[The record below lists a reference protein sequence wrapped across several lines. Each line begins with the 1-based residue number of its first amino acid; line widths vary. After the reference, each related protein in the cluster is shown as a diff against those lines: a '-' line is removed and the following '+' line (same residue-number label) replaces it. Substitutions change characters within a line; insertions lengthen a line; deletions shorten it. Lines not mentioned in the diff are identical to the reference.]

1 VIITRK
7 TTYALRALKHLATHG
22 GELTLTAR
30 IAEDEGIPQRFLEAI
45 LRELAR
51 HGVLQVKR
59 GRGGGY
65 SLRDS
70 PEELSIARVIDIVD
84 GHASQ
89 FACLDPVSPKRCQE
103 CPGKGPCAAQLVLNQ
118 MGVASQRVLQSMTLA
133 DLIVPQLEAS
143 NQ

>member
-7 TTYALRALKHLATHG
+7 TTYALRALKHLATHE
-22 GELTLTAR
+22 GELTLTSR

-65 SLRDS
+65 TLRNS
-70 PEELSIARVIDIVD
+70 PEDLSIARVIDIVD

-89 FACLDPVSPKRCQE
+89 FACLDPIQPKRCAE
-103 CPGKGPCAAQLVLNQ
+103 CPGKGTCAAQLVLNQ

-133 DLIVPQLEAS
+133 DLMTPQLEAS

>member
-1 VIITRK
+1 LIVTRK
-7 TTYALRALKHLATHG
+7 TTYALRALKHLAAREG
-22 GELTLTAR
+22 GLTLTSR

-51 HGVLQVKR
+51 HGVLEVKR

-65 SLRDS
+65 SLRGS
-70 PEELSIARVIDIVD
+70 PEQLSIARVIDIVD

-89 FACLDPVSPKRCQE
+89 FACLDPISPSRCRE
-103 CPGKGPCAAQLVLNQ
+103 CPGTGTCAAQVVLNQ
-118 MGVASQRVLQSMTLA
+118 MGVASQRVLQKMTLA
-133 DLIVPQLEAS
+133 DLMVTQLEAS

>member
-1 VIITRK
+1 MIITRR
-7 TTYALRALKHLATHG
+7 TAYALRALKHLAVHG
-22 GELTLTAR
+22 GKLSLTSR
-30 IAEDEGIPQRFLEAI
+30 IAEQEGIPQRFLEAI

-51 HGVLQVKR
+51 HGVLTVKR

-65 SLRDS
+65 SLRQS
-70 PEELSIARVIDIVD
+70 PEELTIAHVIDVVD
-84 GHASQ
+84 GHASH

-103 CPGKGPCAAQLVLNQ
+103 CPGPDTCAAQVVLNQ
-118 MGVASQRVLQSMTLA
+118 MGLASQRVLQNMTLA